1 MLSSDDQRALQ
12 AAQRAL
18 LSPPAVSGDDLS
30 GWIESVCAALR
41 RLLNTDHVYYLEPE
55 DLSLPRPRGA
65 DRAQASGGHNDAATQ
80 GRRDTGDGLPSARP
94 VLDTG
99 QRLFVHSP
107 SAGATFAEGI
117 NRHFLGF
124 KNGFSQFREAY
135 PTLQHEII
143 RGAGAGA
150 FHDAPLHD
158 WTLREQLDIYQE
170 VFRAPR
176 IHRQACL
183 AAPLPQGEAML
194 IAGFA
199 HDRAPAYEG
208 RRHQLMKLLVP
219 AFEASLRFR
228 QRLVENQQ
236 RLADVLDRLDVALLL
251 FDGDGRERYRN
262 RACRRLMAAT
272 EEADALAS
280 LARTLA
286 QELTASTASSPLA
299 GAQKELRLTSGRYH
313 LSASYDTALLGDSS
327 VLVAVERSSV
337 LPSIERLKERSAL
350 TPREAEVAHLMARGR
365 SDQEI
370 ADELFI
376 SVYTV
381 RRHTAQV
388 LDKLGLQSRAGVAVA
403 LLRLA

>member
-1 MLSSDDQRALQ
+1 MLSSDDQHALQ

-18 LSPPAVSGDDLS
+18 LAPPAVSGDDL
-30 GWIESVCAALR
+30 GVWIESVCTALR
-41 RLLNTDHVYYLEPE
+41 RLLRTDHVYYLEPE
-55 DLSLPRPRGA
+55 DLSIPTPRGGGLV
-65 DRAQASGGHNDAATQ
+65 QANSGTNGAPTHEE
-80 GRRDTGDGLPSARP
+80 GRSGDGLRGTLPLLEAAP
-94 VLDTG
+94 
-99 QRLFVHSP
+99 RLSVHSP
-107 SAGATFAEGI
+107 SAGEAFAEGI

-124 KNGFSQFREAY
+124 KDGFSQFREAY

-158 WTLREQLDIYQE
+158 WTLRERLDIYQE
-170 VFRAPR
+170 VFRAPH

-183 AAPLPQGEAML
+183 AVPLPQGEAML
-194 IAGFA
+194 VAGFA

-208 RRHQLMKLLVP
+208 HRHQLMKLLVP

-228 QRLVENQQ
+228 QRLGGIER

-251 FDGDGRERYRN
+251 FDADGRERYRN
-262 RACRRLMAAT
+262 RACRRLMAGT
-272 EEADALAS
+272 EEADGLGAC
-280 LARTLA
+280 ARTLA

-299 GAQKELRLTSGRYH
+299 EAQKELRLPSGRYR
-313 LSASYDTALLGDSS
+313 LCASYDTALLGDSS

-370 ADELFI
+370 ADGLFI
-376 SVYTV
+376 SVHTV

-388 LDKLGLQSRAGVAVA
+388 LAKLGLQSRAGVAVA
-403 LLRLA
+403 LLRLV